1 MSSRPDD
8 CRTLTQYLIGRAPS
22 AYVAECYL
30 RMLPSA
36 AIPTSRLIDRALLG
50 AARLGGLPCRM
61 ADGYAR
67 WFRPTGDLRRR
78 LTLLL
83 AILET
88 APDTHDTV
96 NDAALGSRGW
106 IIAVLLGT
114 LAMSAIAIGLGVIV
128 FGPIHLVSGGD
139 APRTASRSSN

>member
-8 CRTLTQYLIGRAPS
+8 CRTLTQYLIGRDPS
-22 AYVAECYL
+22 AYVAECY
-30 RMLPSA
+30 RRSLPSA
-36 AIPTSRLIDRALLG
+36 ATPSHRLIDRALLG

-88 APDTHDTV
+88 APDTHGSI
-96 NDAALGSRGW
+96 NDAALGSRSR
-106 IIAVLLGT
+106 IIVALLGT
-114 LAMSAIAIGLGVIV
+114 LALSAIAIGLGVIV
-128 FGPIHLVSGGD
+128 FGPIHLVSGVG
-139 APRTASRSSN
+139 APPTPSRSSS